1 MEAGEIILGVLL
13 GDKLLLKGGKVADVG
28 EAAFEYFMKKADE
41 LDVSTMRNSAVFYS
55 GRGNRELA
63 EVFAANNGKTTLEM
77 TAGGKWLDDMKLFDS
92 DSLLSPS
99 QAAQVW
105 SKLSKRNA
113 EGASGNAIG
122 FVKGSRQESTF
133 NSVEYPALLNNK
145 NVTNVLTGGN

>member
-1 MEAGEIILGVLL
+1 MEDGEIILGVLP

-92 DSLLSPS
+92 DSPPITKPGSPS
-99 QAAQVW
+99 MVKIIKAICRRGIRQCHRFR
-105 SKLSKRNA
+105 KR
-113 EGASGNAIG
+113 I
-122 FVKGSRQESTF
+122 
-133 NSVEYPALLNNK
+133 
-145 NVTNVLTGGN
+145 